1 MQSFTH
7 SLKDSNDMMSFSIN
21 KELMSFINMTLF
33 CSQFNIL
40 SVSICLSSIL
50 FWDVTKRYLVSKIK
64 NYKFTNIPIIH
75 LFYFQ
80 NYF

>member
-7 SLKDSNDMMSFSIN
+7 ALKDSNDTMSFSIN

-40 SVSICLSSIL
+40 SVPICLSSIL

-64 NYKFTNIPIIH
+64 NY
-75 LFYFQ
+75 
-80 NYF
+80 

>member
-7 SLKDSNDMMSFSIN
+7 SLKDSNDTMSFSIN

-33 CSQFNIL
+33 CGQFNIL
-40 SVSICLSSIL
+40 SVPICLSSIL

-64 NYKFTNIPIIH
+64 NYKFTNVPIIH
-75 LFYFQ
+75 C
-80 NYF
+80 